1 MIKYVTC
8 SVLLGL
14 LLGTSAFSQN
24 DSGIQCVVTL
34 YRLQGES
41 WKLIKSVKVNP
52 KIGEEELTNEL
63 IRLPG
68 SREYLFASV
77 FPTDE
82 SMHSAKGADSMKI
95 GLAISNKRRGN
106 AFDRVNNAVAEATLA
121 TLDTLRVERTAY
133 VGGRR
138 MLTRFECW
146 DSDLEKKQ

>member
-1 MIKYVTC
+1 MIKSVTC

-14 LLGTSAFSQN
+14 LLATSAFSQN

-52 KIGEEELTNEL
+52 KIGEEELTNER

-95 GLAISNKRRGN
+95 GLAISNKPRGN

-133 VGGRR
+133 VGGRKT
-138 MLTRFECW
+138 LTRFECW
-146 DSDLEKKQ
+146 DADLEKKQ